1 MVLSIV
7 SPVYRAENI
16 VETLVEELHRH
27 VSRFTDSYEIILVED
42 CGPDRSWDRIKEICT
57 HDDKVR
63 GVKLSRNFG
72 QHNAIAAG
80 LDVAKGEWIIVMDCD
95 MQDRPDQLHKLYAK
109 AMEGYDMVLARRYEK
124 QYSYLKKLS
133 ATLFYRV
140 FSFLTD
146 TKQDPSINAF
156 GIYHRKVILAV
167 KEMGDYVRFLP
178 ILAQW
183 VGFNRTAIDV
193 EHASRHSGD
202 SSYSLKR
209 LMRLA
214 FSVILS
220 FSEKPLWI
228 GLQFGVLVSIV
239 SFLAGCITAFN
250 YFRGAIDVPG
260 YTSIVISIGFLSG
273 IIICFIGLTGLY
285 IGKIFEKV
293 RNRPNFLVHH
303 TLNIEESNT
312 SPSSVRIEREGV
324 DVFR

>member
-7 SPVYRAENI
+7 SPVYRAEKI
-16 VETLVEELHRH
+16 VETLVNELHRH
-27 VSRFTDSYEIILVED
+27 VSTFTDSYEIILVED
-42 CGPDRSWDRIKEICT
+42 CGPDNSWDRIQEICAR
-57 HDDKVR
+57 DERVK
-63 GVKLSRNFG
+63 GIKLSRNYG

-80 LDVAKGEWIIVMDCD
+80 LDIAKGEWIIVMDCD
-95 MQDRPDQLHKLYAK
+95 MQDRPDQLHKLFAK
-109 AMEGYDMVLARRYEK
+109 AQEGYDMVLARRYEK

-133 ATLFYRV
+133 ATLFYKV
-140 FSFLTD
+140 FSYLTD

-167 KEMGDYVRFLP
+167 KQMGDYVRFLP

-183 VGFNRTAIDV
+183 VGFNRIAIDV
-193 EHASRHSGD
+193 EHAARHSGE

-220 FSEKPLWI
+220 FSEKPLWL
-228 GLQFGVLVSIV
+228 GLQFGLFVSLA
-239 SFLAGCITAFN
+239 SFLAGCITAIN
-250 YFRGAIDVPG
+250 YFLGNIAVPG

-303 TLNIEESNT
+303 TLNIEEDDST
-312 SPSSVRIEREGV
+312 RSSVRMER
-324 DVFR
+324 